1 MDLSSKFN
9 NKVAAKYQ
17 IYNSLFLTLPFE
29 EITNTGVLLPVL
41 FKECQEGFDN
51 KLNPT
56 DIINSFFE
64 KHSGVK
70 KENEKIELLFKFIQ
84 YIERQVVL
92 FDAVEDAAVAVFSV
106 VCKDDILARVNG
118 EEPVPNGAS
127 VVDESVRHF
136 LPRL

>member
-41 FKECQEGFDN
+41 FKECQDGFDN

-56 DIINSFFE
+56 DIIDAFFK
-64 KHSGVK
+64 KHSDVK
-70 KENEKIELLFKFIQ
+70 KESDMHRAI
-84 YIERQVVL
+84 
-92 FDAVEDAAVAVFSV
+92 
-106 VCKDDILARVNG
+106 
-118 EEPVPNGAS
+118 
-127 VVDESVRHF
+127 
-136 LPRL
+136 